1 MRILLVVDLQKEFSA
16 NCKSKYDEI
25 IEWVINH
32 SNEYDSVVATRFV
45 NKPNSPYVRYL
56 NWNKMQS
63 VQDLEFKY
71 DTIIDKCSYG
81 LQDYSWIPEKCSI
94 DIVGMDTDACVL
106 KIALDLFDIG
116 KDFKVLSK
124 LCWSSGGEHAHNN
137 AVALMRRQLG
147 DGIQ

>member
-1 MRILLVVDLQKEFSA
+1 MRILLVVDLQKEFSD

-25 IEWVINH
+25 IGWVKNH
-32 SNEYDSVVATRFV
+32 SNEYDSVVATRFM
-45 NKPNSPYVRYL
+45 NKPDSPFIRYL
-56 NWNKMQS
+56 GWNKMQF
-63 VQDLEFKY
+63 VRELDFEY
-71 DTIIDKCSYG
+71 DILINKCSYG

-106 KIALDLFDIG
+106 KIAFDLFDMD

-124 LCWSSGGEHAHNN
+124 LCWSSGGECAHNN